1 MSNAL
6 DAFRE
11 QQAAIQEVSD
21 HLKDVSDLLARLNDQ
36 LTKIAHDE
44 DLRAVLRTE
53 KSWLDATE
61 RAISQVRA
69 WRIEEARQ
77 FWPGIIRRWVPAT
90 ALALAS
96 AFVAGAGSAWATKPL
111 VAELE
116 SSRPR
121 AELGLFVEHR
131 MSTMTAA
138 ERRQLDALMRW
149 NGTAR

>member
-6 DAFRE
+6 DAFRA

-21 HLKDVSDLLARLNDQ
+21 NLKDVSDLLARLNDQ
-36 LTKIAHDE
+36 LAEIAHDK
-44 DLRAVLRTE
+44 DLRAVLQTE
-53 KSWLDATE
+53 TSWLDATE

-69 WRIEEARQ
+69 WRIEEARR
-77 FWPGIIRRWVPAT
+77 FWPGLIRRWVPAT

-96 AFVAGAGSAWATKPL
+96 AFIGGAGYARATKPW

-121 AELGLFVEHR
+121 AELGLFLEHR

-149 NGTAR
+149 KGATR

>member
-6 DAFRE
+6 DAFRA
-11 QQAAIQEVSD
+11 QQAAFQEVSD

-36 LTKIAHDE
+36 LTEIAHDK
-44 DLRAVLRTE
+44 DLRAVLQTE
-53 KSWLDATE
+53 TSWLAATE

-77 FWPGIIRRWVPAT
+77 FWPGVIRRWVPAT
-90 ALALAS
+90 ALALIS
-96 AFVAGAGSAWATKPL
+96 AFVAGAGYAWATKPL

-149 NGTAR
+149 KGATR